1 MSAKPWFKLHVAE
14 FWGDAVG
21 MTASQ
26 RGAYISLLCY
36 YWEHEGLPDN
46 DEKLARIAGMQMKEW
61 RRNRPSM
68 VSLFGPSWDHQRMN
82 SLLQEWMEKVN
93 QCKAAGQ
100 RSFNVRSAS
109 VITIGQ
115 LRAR

>member
-46 DEKLARIAGMQMKEW
+46 DEKLARIGGMQMRDW
-61 RRNRPSM
+61 RRSRPSIAA
-68 VSLFGPSWDHQRMN
+68 LFGPCWDHKRMN
-82 SLLQEWMEKVN
+82 CLLQEWLENSNKR
-93 QCKAAGQ
+93 KDAAVQ
-100 RSFNVRSAS
+100 MHSKRRANVYAFDM
-109 VITIGQ
+109 
-115 LRAR
+115 LRA